1 MAPEAAGGASGTV
14 EAARGNSDLAS
25 GDSREKEM
33 TGDDGAREGRAVGPA
48 SERKGRPVAVAGR
61 GEDAD
66 DRAAE
71 TTEETTEETI

>member
-1 MAPEAAGGASGTV
+1 MAPEAARVIGGTA
-14 EAARGNSDLAS
+14 EMARGNSNLAG
-25 GDSREKEM
+25 GDSREKET

-48 SERKGRPVAVAGR
+48 SEREGRPVAVTGR

-71 TTEETTEETI
+71 TTGETG